1 MATFKQEFQDLAVE
15 LISDEFADF
24 RVAFNVS
31 KESDEYDP
39 CTGQAG
45 TPESYDLEA
54 IPLEIQDA
62 ERIFSNATND
72 SIYLVAL
79 KNGSTQVLDTSYKA
93 TLDGKGLAIETV
105 DNDSTDAVWFFRL
118 AR

>member
-1 MATFKQEFQDLAVE
+1 MTTFKKEFQDLAVE

-24 RVAFNVS
+24 RVSFRVF

-39 CTGQAG
+39 RTGQAG
-45 TPESYDLEA
+45 VGESYDLEA

-62 ERIFSNATND
+62 ERIFANATND

-93 TLDGKGLAIETV
+93 TLDGKDLAIEAV
-105 DNDSTDAVWFFRL
+105 DNDSADAVWFFRL

>member
-1 MATFKQEFQDLAVE
+1 MATFKKEFQDLTVE

-24 RVAFNVS
+24 RVAFRVF
-31 KESDEYDP
+31 KDSDEYDP
-39 CTGQAG
+39 RTGQTG
-45 TPESYDLEA
+45 VGESYDLEA

-62 ERIFSNATND
+62 ERIFANATND

-79 KNGSTQVLDTSYKA
+79 KNGSTQVLDSSYQA
-93 TLDGKGLAIETV
+93 ELGGKGLAIEAV
-105 DNDSTDAVWFFRL
+105 DNDSADAAWFFRL

>member
-24 RVAFNVS
+24 RVPFRVF

-39 CTGQAG
+39 RTGQSGAS
-45 TPESYDLEA
+45 ESYYLEA
-54 IPLEIQDA
+54 IPIDIQYA

-79 KNGSTQVLDTSYKA
+79 KNDSTQALDASYQSE
-93 TLDGKGLAIETV
+93 LDGKKLAIEAV
-105 DNDSTDAVWFFRL
+105 DNDPANAVWFFRL

>member
-1 MATFKQEFQDLAVE
+1 MATFKKEFQDLAVE

-24 RVAFNVS
+24 RVSFRVF

-39 CTGQAG
+39 RTGQSG
-45 TPESYDLEA
+45 TSESYDLEA

-62 ERIFSNATND
+62 ERIFANATND

-79 KNGSTQVLDTSYKA
+79 KNGSTQVLDTSYQSE
-93 TLDGKGLAIETV
+93 LDGKKLAIETV
-105 DNDSTDAVWFFRL
+105 DNDSADAVWFFRL